1 MISSL
6 YIGLVSISCLA
17 LSRLISPPSIVR
29 TLSAISDNK
38 PSNCITRGISTKLTT
53 EWTSSNLFISSLS
66 CVIFV
71 KTVWVKRFSLGV
83 NVTNKNS
90 LVA

>member
-29 TLSAISDNK
+29 TLSAISDSE
-38 PSNCITRGISTKLTT
+38 PSTCITRGISTKLTT
-53 EWTSSNLFISSLS
+53 EWTRSNLFISSLS

-71 KTVWVKRFSLGV
+71 RTV
-83 NVTNKNS
+83 
-90 LVA
+90 